1 MKAGRLP
8 ASPCRVADQCAP
20 VRTRLAWASCLIWLL
35 LKSITTAR
43 QHWYTL
49 CLSCNNTHIHAQI
62 HNQDS
67 GESFHRHHLC
77 RDEWKERESEP
88 AILMHQLSDVC
99 SLSHSH
105 HGVYR
110 RARRN
115 AAATLAP
122 FAPKCYLS
130 HKSPYCRQASITT
143 STPSKINALMS
154 SSIVIHRATWR
165 PWY

>member
-1 MKAGRLP
+1 MH
-8 ASPCRVADQCAP
+8 
-20 VRTRLAWASCLIWLL
+20 
-35 LKSITTAR
+35 KSITRTQEKAFIVIIFVEMNGK
-43 QHWYTL
+43 
-49 CLSCNNTHIHAQI
+49 S
-62 HNQDS
+62 
-67 GESFHRHHLC
+67 
-77 RDEWKERESEP
+77 ERESEL

-110 RARRN
+110 RARRT

-122 FAPKCYLS
+122 LAPKCYLS

-154 SSIVIHRATWR
+154 SSIVIHRTT
-165 PWY
+165 